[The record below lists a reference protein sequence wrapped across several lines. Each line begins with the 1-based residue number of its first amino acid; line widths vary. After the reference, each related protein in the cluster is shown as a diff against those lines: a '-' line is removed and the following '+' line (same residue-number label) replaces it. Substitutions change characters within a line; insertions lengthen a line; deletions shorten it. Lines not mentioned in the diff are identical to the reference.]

1 MCFLGRVT
9 RRGGLP
15 SRGARERTADVANEM
30 IRFENVSFAY
40 GANPVLRD
48 VSFHVAPGE
57 TVVIFGVSGSGKS
70 TILKLVS
77 GLVKP
82 QQGRVFING
91 QDMTVA
97 RESDWQRLRPRIGLV
112 FQGGALFDSM
122 TVGENLGYTLLEHT
136 DKSLDEIEAT
146 VRQTL
151 RFLNLPEE
159 LIDQLPDSLSGG
171 MQRRVAIG
179 RAVAAVDPWIM
190 LYDEPTTG
198 LDPIS
203 TKAITEMIVKLR
215 DVKGVS
221 SIVVTHQIADA
232 FEVTDHFIVLHDG
245 RVVFDGDGAALVRSE
260 DANVRAFLSP
270 FVDSV
275 RALPGWGTP

>member
-1 MCFLGRVT
+1 
-9 RRGGLP
+9 
-15 SRGARERTADVANEM
+15 M
-30 IRFENVSFAY
+30 IRFEDVSFAY

-57 TVVIFGVSGSGKS
+57 TVVVFGVSGSGKS

-77 GLVKP
+77 GLIKP
-82 QQGRVFING
+82 QRGRILING
-91 QDMTVA
+91 EDMTGA
-97 RESDWQRLRPRIGLV
+97 RESTWRRVRPRIGFV

-122 TVGENLGYTLLEHT
+122 TVGENIGYTLLEHT
-136 DKSLDEIEAT
+136 DRPLDEVEAT
-146 VRQTL
+146 VREAL
-151 RFLNLPEE
+151 RFLNLSED
-159 LIDQLPDSLSGG
+159 LIDLLPDSLSGG

-203 TKAITEMIVKLR
+203 TKAIAEMIVKLR

-232 FEVTDHFIVLHDG
+232 FEVTDHFIVLNDG
-245 RVVFDGDGAALVRSE
+245 RVVLDGDGAALVRS
-260 DANVRAFLSP
+260 DHPDVRAFLSP
-270 FVDSV
+270 FIDSV
-275 RALPGWGTP
+275 RALPGMHIE